1 VATVRPPSEAKTPL
15 QKRREELVLEHFRAE
30 NEHDLD
36 ALIATFHSPRY
47 EMMHLGRV
55 DDGEAAVRALI
66 SALYRGLPDIHAEP
80 GRLRHLDDAVVVEC
94 VTTGT
99 HQGFFAGMQPT
110 GKQIRAHSAC
120 IFEFD
125 ADSDRLLCEKVY
137 LDLATILRQL
147 GALGALPGPPPPPG
161 GPPAAIGGPP
171 ASGQ

>member
-1 VATVRPPSEAKTPL
+1 MSTDTVSQSL
-15 QKRREELVLEHFRAE
+15 RETRERLVLEHFRAE

-47 EMMHLGRV
+47 EMKHLGRV
-55 DDGEAAVRALI
+55 HEGEQAVRDLI
-66 SALYRGLPDIHAEP
+66 SGLYRGLPDIHAEP

-99 HQGFFAGMQPT
+99 HDGFFAGLQPT
-110 GKQIRAHSAC
+110 GRKIQANSAC

-125 ADSDRLLCEKVY
+125 GDKLLCEKVY

-147 GALGALPGPPPPPG
+147 GAMPDLPGPPG
-161 GPPAAIGGPP
+161 GPPPP
-171 ASGQ
+171 AADAPES